1 LNGGEMD
8 AGTSI
13 IIGTGAAVFATI
25 VGTAIIVLMQRPKQ
39 YVDNNEHWMVMSME
53 APAEQLTP
61 LATSQMKRPHGI
73 AP

>member
-1 LNGGEMD
+1 
-8 AGTSI
+8 
-13 IIGTGAAVFATI
+13 
-25 VGTAIIVLMQRPKQ
+25 
-39 YVDNNEHWMVMSME
+39 MSME